1 MKALKDNV
9 RLAKVSRLTPIASAR
24 ARRSSELRSSNA
36 RNALEETVDLYGVRN
51 WGGEY
56 FDVNPR
62 GEIVL
67 AFEATRGTP
76 VSLKSV
82 IEELRKRGIST
93 PLVLRFP
100 QLLDYQIKKL
110 ANAFKSA
117 IQEYDYKREYVPVY
131 PIKVNQKKEIVQEVL
146 DFGERYNLGIEVGS
160 KAELTVA
167 LALAKN
173 PDSPIICNGAKDE
186 SYLKLA
192 LLSRQLG
199 RKVFVVL
206 ESLFELRLLL
216 ELGKRLK
223 IRPMIGL
230 RLKLSARGSGKWE
243 KSSGDL
249 SKFGFTTTD
258 LLKCVNILAEEHLSD
273 CLSLLHFHI
282 GSQVTDI
289 KRVKYAVKEA
299 ARTYAKLRKMCPNLD
314 YLDVGGGLGIDYD
327 GSKTASESS
336 VNYSVQEYANDII
349 YSIKEVCENEDV
361 SEPIVITE
369 NGRMVAGPHAVLIFN
384 VVNELSLS
392 NGPVRVANVESKPQV
407 IQEMYDLYTSING
420 KNYREY
426 YHDVVER
433 RDEMFSLFNLGYL
446 SLEDRGLGQ
455 ELFWGVCER
464 AIKHAKTAKHM
475 PEEFEDLEH
484 RLSRK
489 FICNFSVFQS
499 IPDSWAIDQL
509 FPIVPIHR
517 LDEAPDRTGYLA
529 DLTCDSDGKVDN
541 FIDLRDV
548 KESLELHALDG
559 DPYYLGVFFTG
570 AYQDVMGD
578 YHNLFG
584 HVHDAFV
591 VVDGKGN
598 CLITKIIPGHKI
610 EGVLKVFGYER
621 DELMAEF
628 RGRISEG
635 ITREGLKPDFGN
647 QMMREFEA
655 ALGSYTYLTLD

>member
-1 MKALKDNV
+1 
-9 RLAKVSRLTPIASAR
+9 
-24 ARRSSELRSSNA
+24 
-36 RNALEETVDLYGVRN
+36 
-51 WGGEY
+51 
-56 FDVNPR
+56 
-62 GEIVL
+62 
-67 AFEATRGTP
+67 
-76 VSLKSV
+76 
-82 IEELRKRGIST
+82 
-93 PLVLRFP
+93 
-100 QLLDYQIKKL
+100 
-110 ANAFKSA
+110 
-117 IQEYDYKREYVPVY
+117 
-131 PIKVNQKKEIVQEVL
+131 
-146 DFGERYNLGIEVGS
+146 
-160 KAELTVA
+160 
-167 LALAKN
+167 
-173 PDSPIICNGAKDE
+173 
-186 SYLKLA
+186 
-192 LLSRQLG
+192 
-199 RKVFVVL
+199 
-206 ESLFELRLLL
+206 
-216 ELGKRLK
+216 
-223 IRPMIGL
+223 
-230 RLKLSARGSGKWE
+230 
-243 KSSGDL
+243 
-249 SKFGFTTTD
+249 
-258 LLKCVNILAEEHLSD
+258 
-273 CLSLLHFHI
+273 
-282 GSQVTDI
+282 
-289 KRVKYAVKEA
+289 VKYAVKEA
-299 ARTYAKLRKMCPNLD
+299 ARTYAKLRKMCANLD
-314 YLDVGGGLGIDYD
+314 CLDVGGGLGLDYD

-361 SEPIVITE
+361 PEPIVITE

-392 NGPVRVANVESKPQV
+392 NGPVRVTNIESKPQV
-407 IQEMYDLYTSING
+407 IQEMFDLYTSING

-426 YHDVVER
+426 YHDVVDR

-455 ELFWGVCER
+455 ELFWAVCER
-464 AIKHAKTAKHM
+464 AIKYAKMAKHM

-484 RLSRK
+484 KLSRK

-621 DELMAEF
+621 DELLAEF
-628 RGRISEG
+628 RSRVGEG
-635 ITREGLKPDFGN
+635 ISREGLRPDLGN
-647 QMMREFEA
+647 AMMREFEA